1 MPWCSCMAVDRRDA
15 HGVGPQPL
23 SPNVA
28 GKRSRSICAG
38 MANPTG
44 RAKATIGWSASPAIS
59 RKCCATCLGSRRW
72 WAPPWVGLPRCC
84 WRGLSPGI
92 ASAVVLVDIVPNMD
106 LAGASRIHAFM
117 AERVESG
124 FGSLDEVADVI
135 ANYNPHRPRPS
146 DPDGLVANLRRRGDR
161 WYWHWD
167 PQFIGGIAAFPPV
180 EVTDVDRMNA
190 AVATILRDE
199 VPVLR
204 ARPSQRHRPPRKRR
218 PISLAVSASRVHR
231 CARRRT
237 YGRRRSQRRFRRGGP
252 RFSRSA
258 CRRPMMGLGKVLHSQ
273 PASACVRTPTS
284 ALACRPYVSLIWVP
298 SRRAAA
304 RR

>member
-1 MPWCSCMAVDRRDA
+1 MGSGRSRCRRTWLASGHDRSARAWRIRLVERRRLSVGQLRRRYPGSAAQPAWAAGAGGRLLGWVCRDA
-15 HGVGPQPL
+15 
-23 SPNVA
+23 A
-28 GKRSRSICAG
+28 GG
-38 MANPTG
+38 E
-44 RAKATIGWSASPAIS
+44 
-59 RKCCATCLGSRRW
+59 
-72 WAPPWVGLPRCC
+72 
-84 WRGLSPGI
+84 LSPGI